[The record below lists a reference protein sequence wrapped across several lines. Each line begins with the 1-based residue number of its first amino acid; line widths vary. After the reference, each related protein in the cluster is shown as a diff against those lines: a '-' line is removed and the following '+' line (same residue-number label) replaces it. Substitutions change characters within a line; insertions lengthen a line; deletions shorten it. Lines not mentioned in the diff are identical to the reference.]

1 MKKVLLTFIVA
12 LISLSASAQRKG
24 DFAVGLRGGPTMT
37 KIEFLG
43 IKENYTRWG
52 AGAFVQYNLTDHF
65 RFDLD
70 GIYNFKKAHL
80 SDFTVGIDLQYLF
93 DLGEDVK
100 FFPLVGYAL
109 AFTHQDAYDINN
121 ISYDSENSTDGGIQ
135 LGAGI
140 QFNLGDNCFVSAEY
154 KFQPGILG
162 DGHVV
167 MASVGYRF

>member
-24 DFAVGLRGGPTMT
+24 DLAVGLRGGPTMT

-70 GIYNFKKAHL
+70 GIYHFKKDHL

>member
-70 GIYNFKKAHL
+70 GI
-80 SDFTVGIDLQYLF
+80 
-93 DLGEDVK
+93 
-100 FFPLVGYAL
+100 
-109 AFTHQDAYDINN
+109 
-121 ISYDSENSTDGGIQ
+121 
-135 LGAGI
+135 
-140 QFNLGDNCFVSAEY
+140 
-154 KFQPGILG
+154 
-162 DGHVV
+162 
-167 MASVGYRF
+167 